1 MSERF
6 TIEIELRGID
16 DASDELK
23 TVSEKLKAVGASV
36 DEASKASGKA
46 QERIQLLNEALRDNK
61 ITAIQSGEAV
71 EETLKKSRA
80 SAATFKA
87 LSEQTKVFSDRSE
100 FMVKQLN
107 NIASVGGK
115 LNSMFNSVN
124 TLMTRVQTTQMNYN
138 MALER
143 QRDLIAE
150 LSAKY
155 GVTAT
160 SVEELRNELLMKIEV
175 LETAEEQSDS
185 MRAQLKMLQADLKA
199 LEQSEKAVTKASEE
213 LAAAQ
218 AQIPAQMA
226 AIGLQAIS
234 LVPSIM
240 GAINSFNTLLHMLPG
255 VRAAFTGLYAAL
267 GPIGL
272 ALMALGVILPLIAMH
287 WHEIEAALKPVADAI
302 WSVVGPAL
310 DWLWN
315 SILKPLADFLITSF
329 KSNIE
334 TAKAIFMAVGAAVN
348 ELAKGLQWFW
358 DKVLV
363 PIGNFI
369 ADVFIG
375 YVKRGLRASFGRRR
389 RSLLFSTR

>member
-23 TVSEKLKAVGASV
+23 SVSEKLKAVGASV

-185 MRAQLKMLQADLKA
+185 MRAQLKMLQADLRL
-199 LEQSEKAVTKASEE
+199 LEQSDAVTKASEE

-226 AIGLQAIS
+226 AIGLQADQPRAVDHGRDQ
-234 LVPSIM
+234 LVQHAASHAARRPSRLY
-240 GAINSFNTLLHMLPG
+240 GLTRPSARSVWPSWPSASSCRLSPC
-255 VRAAFTGLYAAL
+255 TG
-267 GPIGL
+267 
-272 ALMALGVILPLIAMH
+272 MR
-287 WHEIEAALKPVADAI
+287 
-302 WSVVGPAL
+302 S
-310 DWLWN
+310 
-315 SILKPLADFLITSF
+315 
-329 KSNIE
+329 
-334 TAKAIFMAVGAAVN
+334 
-348 ELAKGLQWFW
+348 
-358 DKVLV
+358 
-363 PIGNFI
+363 
-369 ADVFIG
+369 
-375 YVKRGLRASFGRRR
+375 RRP
-389 RSLLFSTR
+389 